1 MTDSLKRNLYWD
13 TVCIGEEKCFALLDG
28 RNRQEGILSGDTV
41 GDPEFGVFKGISENC
56 LSFRRSFETH

>member
-13 TVCIGEEKCFALLDG
+13 TIFIGEEKCSALLDG
-28 RNRQEGILSGDTV
+28 RNRQKCVLSVDTV

>member
-13 TVCIGEEKCFALLDG
+13 TVFIGEEKCFALLDG
-28 RNRQEGILSGDTV
+28 RNRQEGVLGVDTV

-56 LSFRRSFETH
+56 LSFRWLFETH